1 VFLRF
6 IFESLGVFLAKAVID
21 QQTLGL
27 KLNIALIAVLVGK
40 PCVKELLA
48 ESFPSYCSG
57 IDWVSCNDVDGSL
70 CYHYNTFSMHGSLC
84 DDICWFVTEAELTF
98 SATLDMFDVME
109 TVALIPNGENISV
122 TEENKAEYISVL
134 TEWVLRSR

>member
-1 VFLRF
+1 
-6 IFESLGVFLAKAVID
+6 
-21 QQTLGL
+21 
-27 KLNIALIAVLVGK
+27 
-40 PCVKELLA
+40 
-48 ESFPSYCSG
+48 
-57 IDWVSCNDVDGSL
+57 
-70 CYHYNTFSMHGSLC
+70 
-84 DDICWFVTEAELTF
+84 VTEAELTF